1 MPLILLAILLAAP
14 AAVSPNLAVNGDFSE
29 WQDQAPAGW
38 TILEGHEAH
47 ARPVPEAVPEPV
59 PEAVPK
65 LVPGG
70 AGRMLAFTTGYYF
83 ITASQQ
89 VHFPEVPA
97 GKVVRLRARV
107 QCFEANSCSV
117 ALSHPDHGD
126 MHSPPHPGDGQW
138 HELEVSFRVPA
149 WNPRAPVVMTLGHG
163 GIPEQPAYFDDVRLT
178 VED

>member
-1 MPLILLAILLAAP
+1 MPLILLAILLVAP
-14 AAVSPNLAVNGDFSE
+14 ATVSPNLAVNGDFSE

-38 TILEGHEAH
+38 TILEGHEANV
-47 ARPVPEAVPEPV
+47 RPEPE
-59 PEAVPK
+59 PD
-65 LVPGG
+65 G
-70 AGRMLAFTTGYYF
+70 AGSMLAFTTGYYF
-83 ITASQQ
+83 ITATQQ
-89 VHFPEVPA
+89 VRFPEVPA

-107 QCFEANSCSV
+107 RCFEPNSCSV

-149 WNPRAPVVMTLGHG
+149 WNPRAPVVMSLGHG